1 MTTVTQDIYN
11 RVKEFIIDK
20 SLILPGERVLLSLS
34 AGKDSMAMF
43 HLMEKMSD
51 ELGFQIGVF
60 HLNHMMRGEE
70 SDEDERHVRALAEK
84 CGGIECHIKSYDF
97 PAAKNKMSYEEHA
110 REVRYRLLEE
120 TAESGN
126 YHRIATAHSLDD
138 HIETIIMRIFTGTG
152 IYGLRGI
159 PPRREKIIRP
169 LIKIKSDEIYAC
181 LNEKGIAWR
190 EDSSNRD
197 VRILRNNIRENLVP
211 AIRSI
216 FPSYDTILERLSGQ
230 AEENSELLEQL
241 LSQSYGNLIEIENG
255 NIYVR
260 ISEFHDNEM
269 ILKYII
275 SYVLRKHFN
284 EFSSSRMLSE
294 AVKNI
299 RRNRSYLPVYSNE
312 RVSIKKCTRNREEAI
327 SFSQGNKAKQVI
339 GEWEYEVDLG
349 SLQQLEIKETG
360 MVLEIETVNYNYF
373 KKNRHTNNIFVSID
387 TGICSIIIRNRRN
400 GDRIILGCGS
410 KKIKDLL
417 IEKKLDNVTKNCVP
431 LIIINSSVAACLTG
445 ILNGHENVVAA
456 GNFATD
462 KSERILRIQTAI
474 RRV

>member
-1 MTTVTQDIYN
+1 
-11 RVKEFIIDK
+11 
-20 SLILPGERVLLSLS
+20 
-34 AGKDSMAMF
+34 
-43 HLMEKMSD
+43 
-51 ELGFQIGVF
+51 
-60 HLNHMMRGEE
+60 
-70 SDEDERHVRALAEK
+70 
-84 CGGIECHIKSYDF
+84 
-97 PAAKNKMSYEEHA
+97 
-110 REVRYRLLEE
+110 
-120 TAESGN
+120 
-126 YHRIATAHSLDD
+126 
-138 HIETIIMRIFTGTG
+138 MRIFTGTG

-294 AVKNI
+294 AVRNI
-299 RRNRSYLPVYSNE
+299 RRNRSHIPVYSNE

-445 ILNGHENVVAA
+445 IFNGHKSVVAA
-456 GNFATD
+456 DSYATD
-462 KSERILRIQTAI
+462 KSERVLRIRTKN
-474 RRV
+474 